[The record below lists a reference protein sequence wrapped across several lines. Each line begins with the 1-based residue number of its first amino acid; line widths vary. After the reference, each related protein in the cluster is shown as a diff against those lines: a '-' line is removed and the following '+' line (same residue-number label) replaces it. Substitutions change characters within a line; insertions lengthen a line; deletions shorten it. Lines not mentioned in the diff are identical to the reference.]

1 MTSVSTR
8 ARNCKARPA
17 NTSRPA
23 VAGWLATPDSQ
34 KLLRKLARKFKSLA
48 CADADDLLGDAVV
61 MILECDHPPEPGSDG
76 FVDWLAEVVKE
87 TASRLRNQFLAS
99 YAPALGD
106 AAESVAEEADDA
118 EPPFENARDMA
129 NFLKARAARVRR
141 VLAKLPE
148 QQRAAVRERY
158 FGRGNL
164 AEVARTKGLCDSAV
178 RTNLYRGLRSLKS
191 MVTADGYAMSA

>member
-1 MTSVSTR
+1 MEMVLCATTH
-8 ARNCKARPA
+8 CKARPD
-17 NTSRPA
+17 NTSRAA

-76 FVDWLAEVVKE
+76 FVDWLTEVVK
-87 TASRLRNQFLAS
+87 TAAGKSRDAFLRS

-106 AAESVAEEADDA
+106 GDAAVAEAVDDE

-141 VLAKLPE
+141 VLAKLPAA
-148 QQRAAVRERY
+148 QREAVRSRFFAKE
-158 FGRGNL
+158 NL
-164 AEVARTKGLCDSAV
+164 AEVARTKGLCDSAE
-178 RTNLYRGLRSLKS
+178 RMNLLRAKAKL
-191 MVTADGYAMSA
+191 AALLDRDGYAVAA